1 MSTNIQYPKAQ
12 FSVEPYRYQNPIHT
26 GGYNN
31 HHPVIG
37 QKIVFPGF
45 VPVQNVLTYR
55 LQLATVF
62 QGTECE
68 SDFCSSTRPTCTIRG
83 VGASQQI
90 VVNSS
95 SDIVHDGI
103 EIVSDSLSGIGGIP
117 AMVRKLY
124 RHAYKN
130 VVQSNTMSGHLCIG
144 NVDYARIKTDVSVL
158 LSPNY
163 LPRNGFLGSTPDQG
177 SMVLFVDMQIVCTA
191 EQVQTILHN
200 SNNIS
205 SKYDRAHRI
214 VMRIDS
220 DESDLIATTR
230 HPAACVYWH
239 FTERQDGTVSE
250 NIGAVPHAIEQVQY
264 LKNKS

>member
-1 MSTNIQYPKAQ
+1 MSTNVQYPKAQ

-37 QKIVFPGF
+37 QKIVFPTF
-45 VPVQNVLTYR
+45 VPVQNVLSYR

-83 VGASQQI
+83 IGDSQQI
-90 VVNSS
+90 VSSGS

-124 RHAYKN
+124 MHVYRK
-130 VVQSNTMSGHLCIG
+130 VVQSNTMSGHLRIR
-144 NVDYARIKTDVSVL
+144 NTDYGTIKTDVSVL
-158 LSPNY
+158 SSPTY
-163 LPRNGFLGSTPDQG
+163 LPRNGFLGSTPGIG
-177 SMVLFVDMQIVCTA
+177 SMVLLVDMQIMCTA
-191 EQVQTILHN
+191 EQVHTIVRN
-200 SNNIS
+200 SNNMS
-205 SKYDRAHRI
+205 AKYDRAHRI
-214 VMRIDS
+214 VMRIAS

-230 HPAACVYWH
+230 HPAATVYWH

-250 NIGAVPHAIEQVQY
+250 NMGAVPHTIEQVKY
-264 LKNKS
+264 LKDKS